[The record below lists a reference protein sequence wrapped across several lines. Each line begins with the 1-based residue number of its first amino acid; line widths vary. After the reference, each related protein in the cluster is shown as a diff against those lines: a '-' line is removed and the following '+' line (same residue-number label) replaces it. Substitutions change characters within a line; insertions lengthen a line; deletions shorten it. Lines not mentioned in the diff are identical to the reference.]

1 MSSAAQYDVREPVRQ
16 RLHIVPPL
24 PAVDMAAAQKAA
36 ADLLVALGVGIDSA
50 PMVETP
56 RRMAET
62 YAEILS
68 GSTFDL
74 TPLENTEQSDGLLLV
89 EDIPVRSLC
98 ERHMLP
104 FVGVA
109 QVGYV
114 PGERILGPSKIAR
127 VVDYFGHRPQ
137 TQERLTKQVAEYLQE
152 HLSPRGVGVG
162 VVVEAEHSC
171 RTLRGPQTVEAG
183 TVASTL
189 LGVLPTTWSS
199 RAELPSL
206 TRGRRNPR

>member
-1 MSSAAQYDVREPVRQ
+1 MSSAAQYDIREPVRQ
-16 RLHIVPPL
+16 RLHIVPTL
-24 PAVDMAAAQKAA
+24 PAVDLAAAQKAA
-36 ADLLVALGVGIDSA
+36 ADLLVALGVGIDSG

-74 TPLENTEQSDGLLLV
+74 TPLESTEQSDGLLLV
-89 EDIPVRSLC
+89 DDIPVRSLC

-104 FVGVA
+104 FGGVA
-109 QVGYV
+109 QVGYL
-114 PGERILGPSKIAR
+114 PGERILGPSKVAR
-127 VVDYFGHRPQ
+127 VVDYFCHRPQ
-137 TQERLTKQVAEYLQE
+137 TQQRLTKQVAEYLQE
-152 HLSPRGVGVG
+152 QLSPRGIG

-171 RTLRGPQTVEAG
+171 RTLRGAQAVEAG

-199 RAELPSL
+199 RVESL
-206 TRGRRNPR
+206 SSAGGRWNPR